1 MSVMGLPNAN
11 PAARSAQGW
20 PVRARGCGRGMTLVE
35 LMIGLAIGLFMTA
48 VMGTIYVGSKTTFQ
62 SQESISRIQENGR
75 FAIDMIGTDL
85 RMSGFRGCLGQS
97 TTTPFVNTLNSATDG
112 RYNYAQPVLGSRYTS
127 GAWSPVLDSN
137 LTAGLT
143 AAGATPSTNSD
154 VLVVRRPVGNGW
166 ALTAG
171 MTSGTSALTITANS
185 NFAKSDILMVADCA
199 GAAVLQATND
209 SPGTGGSI
217 QHVNGTPG
225 VSPGVSTNSLGRA
238 FLQDA
243 VIWRMQTLVYAIGPS
258 ARRSGQLALWQA
270 AIPSYGG
277 PAAQELVTGVERMA
291 ITFGEDTNGD
301 QSADQFHTPGNVA
314 NWAQVTSAR
323 IELLLA
329 GPDGAVT
336 TTPQTY
342 TFNGTSTTASDRR
355 MRAVMSTTITL
366 RNATP

>member
-1 MSVMGLPNAN
+1 MSAVSQGRQAAFARATGLQ
-11 PAARSAQGW
+11 PAG
-20 PVRARGCGRGMTLVE
+20 PRGMTLVE

-75 FAIDMIGTDL
+75 FAIDMIGADL
-85 RMSGFRGCLGQS
+85 RMSGFRGCLGQAA
-97 TTTPFVNTLNSATDG
+97 TTPFVNTLNSATDG
-112 RYNYAQPVLGSRYTS
+112 RYNYGQPVFGSRYVS
-127 GAWSPVLDSN
+127 GAWSPTLDAN
-137 LTAGLT
+137 LLTGLT

-166 ALTAG
+166 SLTAG
-171 MTSGTSALTITANS
+171 MTNGNSALSITANS
-185 NFAKSDILMVADCA
+185 MFAQGDILMVADCA
-199 GAAVLQATND
+199 GAAVLQATNAT
-209 SPGTGGSI
+209 PGTAGSI
-217 QHVNGTPG
+217 QHVNGTAG

-238 FLQDA
+238 YLQDA
-243 VIWRMQTLVYAIGPS
+243 VLWRMQTLVYAIAPS

-270 AIPSYGG
+270 AMPSYGG

-291 ITFGEDTNGD
+291 LTFGEDTNGD
-301 QSADQFHTPGNVA
+301 QSADQFHTAQNVS

-329 GPDGAVT
+329 GPDGAITTAPQPYVFNGTT
-336 TTPQTY
+336 TTPT
-342 TFNGTSTTASDRR
+342 DRR
-355 MRAVMSTTITL
+355 MRTVMSTTISL